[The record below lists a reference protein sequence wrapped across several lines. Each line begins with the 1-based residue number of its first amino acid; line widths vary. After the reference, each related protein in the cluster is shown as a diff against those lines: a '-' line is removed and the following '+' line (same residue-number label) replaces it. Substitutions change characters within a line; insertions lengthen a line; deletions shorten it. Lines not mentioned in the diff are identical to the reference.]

1 MGWGSLGFHLYH
13 SVADPGTIECGRFVA
28 AADRS
33 LARDQLLASPI
44 AKHCQRVSFSVDD
57 VRTAAG
63 KSPAQRRF
71 TSFGMMKLALT
82 FLASS
87 VAVLTSLG
95 ADRGVIG
102 VSVRGEP
109 DFRVI
114 ASVVPDSPAERAG
127 IRVGDQIVAIGN
139 FPTSK
144 IQTLQEFL
152 RKVSGPPGSEIEL
165 QVKRPQTDSLLR
177 VRLRR
182 VAPATLEPHK
192 IPADFERYQTS
203 NHRNGVRSLRSEG

>member
-1 MGWGSLGFHLYH
+1 M
-13 SVADPGTIECGRFVA
+13 T
-28 AADRS
+28 
-33 LARDQLLASPI
+33 
-44 AKHCQRVSFSVDD
+44 
-57 VRTAAG
+57 
-63 KSPAQRRF
+63 
-71 TSFGMMKLALT
+71 KLALT
-82 FLASS
+82 LLAS
-87 VAVLTSLG
+87 AMAALTGFG
-95 ADRGVIG
+95 AERGVIG

-114 ASVVPDSPAERAG
+114 ASVVPDGPAARAD

-139 FPTSK
+139 VPTSK
-144 IQTLQEFL
+144 IQNIQEFL
-152 RKVSGPPGSEIEL
+152 RKVAGPPGSEIEL

-182 VAPATLEPHK
+182 VAPGTLEPHK